1 MDERRLESVTGRAQ
15 ETAQRAGAYAQER
28 VRDLRERVE
37 RQTGRSVEA
46 WVEDMRDYVRHHPLQ
61 AIVLTV
67 GLGFLLGKIFARD

>member
-1 MDERRLESVTGRAQ
+1 MS
-15 ETAQRAGAYAQER
+15 